1 MDQTT
6 HEVRLEQWKEVVLR
20 CQKRPDGMSAR
31 QWLKDNDVREKK
43 YYYWLRRIRKSAY
56 EQSVQ
61 SGSLPAVRQ
70 DSGVAFAEF
79 PVPAQDKEGS
89 GSADGAFHPSAVI
102 RSASLT
108 VSIANDV
115 SDGLLSRLLEEM
127 RHA

>member
-6 HEVRLEQWKEVVLR
+6 HEVRLEHWKEVVLR
-20 CQKRPDGMSAR
+20 CQKRHDGMSAR